1 MDADV
6 GETEEHSENET
17 DPTDSN
23 EGQTQLT
30 LIRAKERRLVAEVE
44 AAERKARAE
53 ADASKAKDEVGERK
67 ARAEADKRRA
77 RAESLE

>member
-30 LIRAKERRLVAEVE
+30 DPSQRTK
-44 AAERKARAE
+44 
-53 ADASKAKDEVGERK
+53 VGGGSGSCRE
-67 ARAEADKRRA
+67 EGQ
-77 RAESLE
+77 S